1 MVARTKGNTLKLKT
15 DSGALLRM
23 AMLHLSNAIAHQAV
37 ADSRY
42 GKRKGVPL
50 DCRDAEMVSAVALCA
65 QAMVRHQR
73 KPRQEVRRKQTQ
85 RKLKL
90 VHGRRA
96 A

>member
-1 MVARTKGNTLKLKT
+1 MVAWTKGNTLKLKT

-42 GKRKGVPL
+42 GKRKVAPL
-50 DCRDAEMVSAVALCA
+50 DRRDAEMISAVTLCA
-65 QAMVRHQR
+65 QAMVRPQKQPR
-73 KPRQEVRRKQTQ
+73 KKLRP
-85 RKLKL
+85 KLKL
-90 VHGRRA
+90 VHSRKA